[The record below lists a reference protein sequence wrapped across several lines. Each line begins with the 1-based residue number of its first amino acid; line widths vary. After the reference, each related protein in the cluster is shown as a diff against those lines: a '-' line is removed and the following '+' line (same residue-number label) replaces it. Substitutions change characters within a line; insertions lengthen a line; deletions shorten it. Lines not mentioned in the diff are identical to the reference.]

1 MLLPIDSTFSRCSL
15 IQICFEFICSVI
27 FLYVLSRS
35 KDIRLCTF
43 IHWDDKCA
51 PFRCSKTCQGC
62 HYQMHFKCFQ
72 QWFFCLHVSW
82 LVYVLL
88 GPLFFFLL
96 FHLEYIVKIYIK
108 LESNMVSF
116 QVMITLNMLSQAVK
130 WKLKFSGSLL
140 PVRKETCWCFSS
152 NDLIFI
158 VRCNTMNVIIT
169 LKFLY

>member
-1 MLLPIDSTFSRCSL
+1 MWRIYFPKEITKKIETKILQKIVHIYFIMRIDFVRNELHKIQITFNNENFKSSYTNYNHEEFMLLPSDSTFSRCSL

-72 QWFFCLHVSW
+72 QWFFCLHVNW

-88 GPLFFFLL
+88 GPFSFFF
-96 FHLEYIVKIYIK
+96 
-108 LESNMVSF
+108 
-116 QVMITLNMLSQAVK
+116 
-130 WKLKFSGSLL
+130 
-140 PVRKETCWCFSS
+140 
-152 NDLIFI
+152 FI
-158 VRCNTMNVIIT
+158 
-169 LKFLY
+169 